1 MPVPTPTQTPNT
13 SPHSVAGMSQIGAYF
28 RNWMPNPKSKTDA
41 SGVVVYDYGGKIG
54 VQYTPTAVAE
64 AALCDYDRWLVDRD
78 TKLKNSDWA
87 AFMTQIHWLLAN
99 QLPDGRWLFHFQWG
113 RTPVPWWSAMTDGLA
128 ISAFVRAYA
137 LTGDPAELTA
147 ITRART
153 TYERDQKTDN
163 GTASPVKIGSK
174 TYYVYEEYPPG
185 YSVGNVLNGWM
196 FSLVGLYE
204 DETYLH
210 DKTASTLL
218 RGPDRGLAAV
228 KALLPY
234 YDTGNWTRY
243 STQPVSPRIGT
254 RDSLGYHTLV
264 IGQLWYMAKIS
275 GDTFFSKWARK
286 WQGYLDKCHAA
297 GHCPPPPI
305 RS

>member
-1 MPVPTPTQTPNT
+1 
-13 SPHSVAGMSQIGAYF
+13 
-28 RNWMPNPKSKTDA
+28 
-41 SGVVVYDYGGKIG
+41 
-54 VQYTPTAVAE
+54 
-64 AALCDYDRWLVDRD
+64 
-78 TKLKNSDWA
+78 
-87 AFMTQIHWLLAN
+87 MTQIHWLLAN